1 MTIKRICN
9 REVDTAG
16 TEETARAAADRMAV
30 RNVGSLVIIDED
42 RHPIGILT
50 DRDLAVH
57 VVGEGRDPIATL
69 VGEVMTE
76 EPRTIRESVPIE
88 DALAMMRSLEV
99 RRLPVVD
106 SRRKLVGI
114 VSVDDIL
121 SLLAEE
127 FREIGRLLKA
137 ESPSRLAST

>member
-9 REVDTAG
+9 REVDLANTG
-16 TEETARAAADRMAV
+16 ETVRAAADRMGA
-30 RNVGSLVIIDED
+30 RNVGSVVIVDED

-50 DRDLAVH
+50 DRDLALH
-57 VVGEGRDPIATL
+57 VVGEGRDPNTTL
-69 VGEVMTE
+69 VGEVMTS
-76 EPRTIRESVPIE
+76 EPRTIRETMPIE
-88 DALAMMRSLEV
+88 DALSLMRSLEV

-127 FREIGRLLKA
+127 FREIGRLLRA
-137 ESPSRLAST
+137 ESPRRLAKT